1 MIKNVIKY
9 TLGLPIIILFSII
22 TIIGCFFAIG
32 SALLFADDII
42 EEHERYKESLI
53 YLWKPLR

>member
-9 TLGLPIIILFSII
+9 TLGLPMIILFSIT

-32 SALLFADDII
+32 SALLFAEGIM
-42 EEHERYKESLI
+42 EEYERYKKSLI